1 MLGTAYKLWTLENVE
16 EETKFKFMLF
26 ASRATFSKLFPDT
39 RTDEAN
45 NTDDTYIFWPRFSP
59 KIDEELHTPPWPLL
73 HFCVISN
80 TPPSNFLLITFRWP
94 VHPISGEFPSSN
106 STIFSTST
114 TTLSAFNN
122 SRYLFRCSPGMPVL
136 QLQALSCI
144 SYPRWS
150 HPKSLGQRQEG
161 LVMTHYMFHV
171 LSAPLLDLWAHPLS
185 GPALLL
191 LRGHFPYQD
200 QCPGLSMWRCQVGV
214 KIL

>member
-1 MLGTAYKLWTLENVE
+1 MTQSGTSIKCVLREGLVGGFIPMRGLPQNVVDMFRP
-16 EETKFKFMLF
+16 KF
-26 ASRATFSKLFPDT
+26 
-39 RTDEAN
+39 
-45 NTDDTYIFWPRFSP
+45 FSP
-59 KIDEELHTPPWPLL
+59 WKRPYCFWKT
-73 HFCVISN
+73 FVSSFISK
-80 TPPSNFLLITFRWP
+80 
-94 VHPISGEFPSSN
+94 
-106 STIFSTST
+106 
-114 TTLSAFNN
+114 
-122 SRYLFRCSPGMPVL
+122 CMPVL

-161 LVMTHYMFHV
+161 LVMTHCMFHL

-191 LRGHFPYQD
+191 LRGYFPYQD